1 MLLLRLSL
9 SFFTDRTQ
17 SGSGSSLGTTVFFP
31 FVFTCNVTFSSKL
44 FQPSLKMI
52 IYLFTYLF
60 SFGCAGSSLLCGTL
74 STCGEQRQLS
84 SCSGKASH
92 YGGFSCCGAWA
103 LGLVGFSS
111 WGSWA
116 LEHRVNSC
124 GTWA

>member
-9 SFFTDRTQ
+9 SFFTDRNQ

-60 SFGCAGSSLLCGTL
+60 SFGCGLHCCVELCLPVASRGNSLVAVGRLLTTEAFLVVG
-74 STCGEQRQLS
+74 
-84 SCSGKASH
+84 H
-92 YGGFSCCGAWA
+92 
-103 LGLVGFSS
+103 GL
-111 WGSWA
+111 
-116 LEHRVNSC
+116 
-124 GTWA
+124 